1 MINKETEFLRGQI
14 LLKTGLITQ
23 QELDKAMEEQK
34 KTGGLLSES
43 LLVLGYVTEDNMIM
57 AIMKEL
63 GISYLELRN
72 AEIDPE
78 AIKKIPADLAMDYV
92 MVPVKI
98 EEGTLTLAIADPM
111 VATKLEGVRLLTG
124 LEINTV
130 IGKEKDIL
138 DLIKLHYGV
147 GAETVVKMG
156 KDRSE
161 EIKLPKEKDIGSTEI
176 KDMASNASII
186 NFVNQI
192 IVEALRTRA
201 TDIHIE
207 PGEKTLHIRYRIDGI
222 LHKIPVAS
230 GIGNYKSPI
239 VSRIKVMS
247 KLDIAERRLPQSGR
261 IDVKVG
267 GHTQDLRVS
276 VIPTYYGESIN
287 IRVLDKNTKLLS
299 LEELGF
305 SEDTLEKTR
314 SILQLPHG
322 MILLTGSTGCGKS
335 TSLYAFLNSINTPEK
350 KIITVEDPIEY
361 QLEGVDQMQ
370 VNEKAGLHFST
381 GLRNILR
388 HDPDIIMIGE
398 IRDSESAHI
407 AIQAALTGHLV
418 FSTLHTNDAPSAIAR
433 LVDLEVE
440 PFLVSSSLSAVLAQR
455 LVRIICP
462 HCKEEYTPPAPILNS
477 ILKEINLDSSK
488 EIKIFRGRGCE
499 ECRFTGYQGRTALTE
514 IMVISLEIKDLIVKG
529 IDDNQIKSVLRDTG
543 MKTLRE
549 EGYEKVLSGITT
561 IEEVLRVT

>member
-43 LLVLGYVTEDNMIM
+43 LLVLGYVTEDDMIM

-98 EEGTLTLAIADPM
+98 EEETLTLAIADPM

-261 IDVKVG
+261 IDVKVE

>member
-222 LHKIPVAS
+222 LHKIPVAL
-230 GIGNYKSPI
+230 GIGNYKSAI

-261 IDVKVG
+261 IDVKVE

>member
-514 IMVISLEIKDLIVKG
+514 IMVVSLEIKDLIVKG
-529 IDDNQIKSVLRDTG
+529 TDDNQIKNILKSTG

>member
-43 LLVLGYVTEDNMIM
+43 LLVLDYVTEDDMIM

-98 EEGTLTLAIADPM
+98 EEETLTLAIADPM

-222 LHKIPVAS
+222 LHKIPVAL
-230 GIGNYKSPI
+230 GIGNYKSAI

-261 IDVKVG
+261 IDVKVE
-267 GHTQDLRVS
+267 GHAQDLRVS

-462 HCKEEYTPPAPILNS
+462 HCKEEYTPPAPVLNS
-477 ILKEINLDSSK
+477 ILKEVNLDSSK